1 MMEGFGPKS
10 FGELYAQEY
19 DALHNPGTTED
30 CVNLIADLAHDRS
43 ILELAIGS
51 GRIALPLKARGI
63 DVCGFDASPDMLEL
77 LKQKPG
83 GDEIET
89 WVADMAD
96 FSVDRRFGFAYL
108 IFNTLYNLTTQDA
121 QVKCFQCVADQL
133 EPGGQFLVEAFMP
146 NRERFQDNQAVR
158 TKHVSMNT
166 AWLEAAQHNPVTQ
179 TIDYQRIRITD
190 EGTRLM
196 PLAMRYVWPSELD
209 LMAALAGFEPVVKWG
224 GWHKQP
230 LTPSSDMYVALY
242 ARPAA

>member
-1 MMEGFGPKS
+1 MQGFGPKT
-10 FGELYAQEY
+10 FGELYAEEY

-63 DVCGFDASPDMLEL
+63 DVCGFDASPEMVEL

-83 GDEIET
+83 GEAIET

-96 FSVDRRFGFAYL
+96 FHLDRRFGFAYL
-108 IFNTLYNLTTQDA
+108 VFNTLYNLTTQDA
-121 QVKCFQCVADQL
+121 QVKCFQCVADHL
-133 EPGGQFLVEAFMP
+133 EPGGQFLIEAFMP

-158 TKHVSMNT
+158 TKYVSMNT

-179 TIDYQRIRITD
+179 TIYYQRIRITE

-209 LMAALAGFEPVVKWG
+209 LMAALAGFEPVAKWG

-242 ARPAA
+242 ALPAA